1 MKFNR
6 NPVEP
11 VRVTSKFG
19 PRNTGI
25 KGASTDHKGV
35 DLGANRA
42 LAKTPAIL
50 TNKAK
55 VITNGWNAL
64 RGWYVVAQIDNIY
77 SVLYQH
83 LESQSP
89 LVKGETYP
97 AGTQVGIIGESRD
110 KSKIPTMSAHLHF
123 EVWKNKVPINP
134 APYLNN
140 LEEEEM
146 EKTYKTL
153 DDVPAWGKATIEKV
167 IRAGGITP
175 ANGNIDLT
183 HSMLRI
189 YVSLDKMQKL

>member
-1 MKFNR
+1 MKFNK

-19 PRNTGI
+19 PRNTDI

-35 DLGANRA
+35 DLGINRA
-42 LAKTPAIL
+42 LAKTSAIL

-55 VITNGWNAL
+55 VVTNGWNAY

-83 LESQSP
+83 LEAQSP
-89 LVKGETYP
+89 LVKGQTYP
-97 AGTQVGIIGESRD
+97 AGTQVGIIGASRD

-134 APYLNN
+134 APFLNK
-140 LEEEEM
+140 LEEEDM
-146 EKTYKTL
+146 ETTYKTL
-153 DDVPAWGKATIEKV
+153 KDIPAWGKSTIEKV
-167 IRAGGITP
+167 IKAGGITP
-175 ANGNIDLT
+175 TNGNINLT
-183 HSMLRI
+183 HTMLRI
-189 YVSLDKMQKL
+189 YVSLDKMKKL

>member
-11 VRVTSKFG
+11 VRVTSTFG
-19 PRNTGI
+19 KRNTGI
-25 KGASTDHKGV
+25 KGASTNHKGV
-35 DLGANRA
+35 DLGVNRA

-55 VITNGWNAL
+55 IVTNGWNAY

-83 LESQSP
+83 LERQSP
-89 LVKGETYP
+89 FVKGQTYP
-97 AGTQVGIIGESRD
+97 AGTQVGIIGASRD
-110 KSKIPTMSAHLHF
+110 KTKIPTMSAHLHF

-153 DDVPAWGKATIEKV
+153 DDVPSWGKATMSKLIE
-167 IRAGGITP
+167 RGGITP
-175 ANGNIDLT
+175 DKDEINIT

-189 YVSLDKMQKL
+189 YVSLDKMGKL